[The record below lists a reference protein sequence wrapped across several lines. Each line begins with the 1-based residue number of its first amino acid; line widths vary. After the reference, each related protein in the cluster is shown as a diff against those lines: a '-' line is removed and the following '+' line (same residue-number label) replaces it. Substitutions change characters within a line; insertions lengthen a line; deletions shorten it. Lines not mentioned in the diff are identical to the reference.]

1 MGRGE
6 RHSSQEVRRQ
16 LVRWTAATSLYRSRP
31 CGRATGP
38 AHGRAV
44 LGSGSDFYRQD
55 RRVDLSAQGKVYNC
69 NCDAQYA
76 AGLSRGRIHWLFPLG
91 QADRTR
97 QDGKDFHDPVRQ
109 AYGGLHHR
117 QVWIMRTRFQQG
129 LDDLRARL
137 LRMGGLAEQA
147 VDRACQAYIDRDLA
161 RCHMVLEGEFQINVA
176 EREIDELAFDLLA
189 LQQPIAVDLRF
200 ILAVTKINSDLE
212 RVGDQAVNI
221 AERAMDLVELP
232 KADLPV
238 DIPRMAAAVSAMVR
252 RALESFIEGKAEL
265 AQAVLEMDNVVDR
278 MKDEAF
284 IVLVKSMNDH
294 PETTRQALDALL
306 VARNLERVAD
316 HATNIAE
323 DVIFWVRG
331 ADVRHNAPQEGVVQE
346 PPAQRAATET
356 H

>member
-1 MGRGE
+1 M
-6 RHSSQEVRRQ
+6 
-16 LVRWTAATSLYRSRP
+16 A
-31 CGRATGP
+31 
-38 AHGRAV
+38 
-44 LGSGSDFYRQD
+44 
-55 RRVDLSAQGKVYNC
+55 
-69 NCDAQYA
+69 
-76 AGLSRGRIHWLFPLG
+76 
-91 QADRTR
+91 
-97 QDGKDFHDPVRQ
+97 
-109 AYGGLHHR
+109 
-117 QVWIMRTRFQQG
+117 RTRFLQG

-147 VDRACQAYIDRDLA
+147 VDRACQAYIERDLT
-161 RCHMVLEGEFQINVA
+161 RCRMVLEGETQINIA

-189 LQQPIAVDLRF
+189 MQQPMAVDLRF
-200 ILAVTKINSDLE
+200 ILAVTKINADLE

-221 AERAMDLVELP
+221 AERVMDMVDLP

-265 AQAVLEMDNVVDR
+265 AQAVLEMDHVVDR
-278 MKDEAF
+278 MKNEAF
-284 IVLVKSMNDH
+284 IVLVRKMNEE
-294 PETTRQALDALL
+294 PQVTQQAIDALL

-331 ADVRHNAPQEGVVQE
+331 ADVRHNVTPEQTEHQEV
-346 PPAQRAATET
+346 TDT

>member
-1 MGRGE
+1 
-6 RHSSQEVRRQ
+6 
-16 LVRWTAATSLYRSRP
+16 
-31 CGRATGP
+31 
-38 AHGRAV
+38 
-44 LGSGSDFYRQD
+44 
-55 RRVDLSAQGKVYNC
+55 
-69 NCDAQYA
+69 
-76 AGLSRGRIHWLFPLG
+76 
-91 QADRTR
+91 
-97 QDGKDFHDPVRQ
+97 
-109 AYGGLHHR
+109 
-117 QVWIMRTRFQQG
+117 MRTRFQQG
-129 LDDLRARL
+129 LDELREKL

-147 VDRACQAYIDRDLA
+147 VDRACQAYVERDLK
-161 RCHMVLEGEFQINVA
+161 RCNMVLENETLINIA

-189 LQQPIAVDLRF
+189 LQQPMAVDLRF

-221 AERAMDLVELP
+221 AERIMDMMELP
-232 KADLPV
+232 PAELPV

-278 MKDEAF
+278 MRDEAF
-284 IVLVKSMNDH
+284 STLVHTMNER
-294 PETTRQALDALL
+294 PAVTRQALDALL

-331 ADVRHNAPQEGVVQE
+331 ADVRHNIAPEMTLA
-346 PPAQRAATET
+346 PRITDT